1 MFKLMMHSRPFM
13 KFDVEN
19 PEHRLYYKTFE
30 ETGAWKHCPYQWI
43 IEDDAVDVPSYC
55 RTKMNEFYWKN
66 DRAVQKIIAGRVPER
81 LQKKKFKPAEPMHL
95 RAVG

>member
-1 MFKLMMHSRPFM
+1 MFKLMMFSRPYM

-30 ETGAWKHCPYQWI
+30 ATGSWKHCPYQWI
-43 IEDDAVDVPSYC
+43 IEDDALSVPQYC
-55 RTKMNEFYWKN
+55 QHKLNEFYWNN
-66 DRAVQKIIAGRVPER
+66 DKAVQKLIAGQKPER
-81 LQKKKFKPAEPMHL
+81 TQKKSSKPMSL

>member
-1 MFKLMMHSRPFM
+1 MFKLMMFSRPFM

-19 PEHRLYYKTFE
+19 PVHRLYFKTFE

-43 IEDDAVDVPSYC
+43 IEDDALDVPSYC
-55 RTKMNEFYWKN
+55 RAKMNEFYWKG
-66 DRAVQKIIAGRVPER
+66 DRAVQKLIAGQAPQRQP
-81 LQKKKFKPAEPMHL
+81 KKAEKPIQL